1 MSDELTPVAHPQQ
14 FFSSPKELAMTR
26 NRSRWAVS
34 LIGILLILV
43 LLASVS
49 GYRTVR
55 SSFPQITGELSL
67 TGLDGQVDIY
77 RDEFG
82 IPQVYASSEH
92 DLFFAQGYL
101 HAQDRFW
108 QMDFW
113 RHIGSARLS
122 EMFGENQLD
131 TDKFLKTLG
140 WARVAQQEL
149 DTIDPTSLAIL
160 TSYADGVN
168 AYLADHQGSQ
178 ISLEYAIL
186 KLLSPD
192 YRPEPWQPLHSMTW
206 AKVMAWDLGG
216 NMDDEIYRAI
226 LSTSLSPEQ
235 LADIMPPYS
244 QDAPVIVPDQNT
256 ASSQPTWIGVE
267 RELFAEAFPALQ
279 RIARRSTDLAALIG
293 PSGIG
298 IGSNNWVISG
308 QLTTTGMPLL
318 ANDPH
323 LGVQMPSIWYEVG
336 LHCVVQ
342 SASCPYNV
350 TGFSFAGAPGVIIGH
365 NDRIAWG
372 FTNVGPDVQDL
383 FVEKINPNNPDQYEV
398 NGEWVDMQ
406 LVQETIQVA
415 GGESVPLTV
424 RYTRN
429 GPIISDTYEPLEG
442 FTGRAGLELPEL
454 FAVSLRWT
462 ALEPISTFT
471 AIWQFNRAGNW
482 EEFREAAAN
491 FAVPSQNLVY
501 ADVDGNI
508 GYQMPG
514 LIPLRASGDGTMPVP
529 GWTDDYQWTGF
540 IPFDELP
547 YAYNPPQGY
556 IVTANNAVVGPN
568 YPYLITTDWDYGYR
582 AQRIVEMIENAPGPL
597 DSSYIQLMQSDNKDL
612 NAEALVPIL
621 LQLELGDPH
630 LEQARS
636 LFTGWDY
643 QAHMDSAPAA
653 LFASFWKHLLAVTF
667 HDELPKDEPPSGGS
681 RWFRVLEI
689 LIEQPQDPW
698 WDDQETPAFETRD
711 QMLTLAFQA
720 AVAELDSTLGNN
732 PLDWTWG
739 DLHQVTFQNASLGE
753 SGIAP
758 IEALFNRGGFRTS
771 GGPSIVNATG
781 WDASESYQVVSLPSM
796 RMIVDLGNLSA
807 SLSMHTTG
815 QSGHAYHPNYIDMAD
830 HWRKIEY
837 HPMLWDNDQVVT
849 AAQSHLKLVP

>member
-1 MSDELTPVAHPQQ
+1 MV
-14 FFSSPKELAMTR
+14 
-26 NRSRWAVS
+26 V
-34 LIGILLILV
+34 ILLILV
-43 LLASVS
+43 LLASIS
-49 GYRTVR
+49 GYQTVR
-55 SSFPQITGELSL
+55 NSFPQTAGEISL

-77 RDEFG
+77 RDRFG

-122 EMFGENQLD
+122 EMFGESQLD
-131 TDKFLKTLG
+131 TDKFLRTLG
-140 WARVAQQEL
+140 WARVAQKEL

-168 AYLADHQGSQ
+168 AYLAGHQGSEL
-178 ISLEYAIL
+178 SLEYAIL

-226 LSTSLSPEQ
+226 LSASLSPQQ
-235 LADIMPPYS
+235 LADILPPYPL
-244 QDAPVIVPDQNT
+244 DNPIIVPDRNT
-256 ASSQPTWIGVE
+256 VSSQPTQLGLDS
-267 RELFAEAFPALQ
+267 ELLAKVSPALQ
-279 RIARRSTDLAALIG
+279 RVARRSTDLAALIG

-308 QLTTTGMPLL
+308 QLTTTGRPLL

-323 LGVQMPSIWYEVG
+323 LGVQMPSIWYEIG

-342 SASCPYNV
+342 SDSCPYEV

-383 FVEKINPNNPDQYEV
+383 FVEKINSNNPNQYEV
-398 NGEWVDMQ
+398 NGEWVDML

-415 GGESVPLTV
+415 GGEPVPLAV

-442 FTGRAGLELPEL
+442 FSEQAGIQLPEL
-454 FAVSLRWT
+454 YALSLRWT

-471 AIWQFNRAGNW
+471 AIWQFNRARNW
-482 EEFREAAAN
+482 DEFRQAAAD

-514 LIPLRASGDGTMPVP
+514 LIPLRASGDGTIPVP
-529 GWTDDYQWTGF
+529 GWTNDYQWTGF
-540 IPFDELP
+540 VHFDELP

-556 IVTANNAVVGPN
+556 IATANNAVVGAN

-582 AQRIVEMIENAPGPL
+582 AKRIVEMIENAPGL
-597 DSSYIQLMQSDNKDL
+597 IDIAYIQMMQSDNKDL
-612 NAEALVPIL
+612 NAETLVPIL
-621 LQLELGDPH
+621 LQLELDDPH

-667 HDELPKDEPPSGGS
+667 HDELPKDEPPSGGP

-689 LIEQPQDPW
+689 LIDQPQSPW
-698 WDDQETPAFETRD
+698 WDDQETPAVETRD

-720 AVAELDSTLGNN
+720 AVAELDSALGNN
-732 PLDWTWG
+732 PQEWAWG
-739 DLHQVTFQNASLGE
+739 DLHQVTFQNATLGD

-771 GGPSIVNATG
+771 GGSSIVNATG
-781 WDASESYQVVSLPSM
+781 WDASESYELVSLPSM

-837 HPMLWDNDQVVT
+837 HPMVWDEDQVIT
-849 AAQSHLKLVP
+849 AAQAHLKLVP